1 MRIERCRGGS
11 QESAKEL
18 VIVGVAGRI
27 RVPVAVGAPI
37 ERDVPVARFKVEAAI
52 GVSTNPVFAARV
64 GSAAVLR
71 HIESILTVG
80 GIVGGRADVPLGRD
94 VVDGNDPAIALA
106 GRFEI
111 AEIRASVDRFDRES
125 LSGEVS
131 GVAGVAGI
139 AYRADVEMI
148 LSTRGKSVDVGG
160 GVGDNH
166 VLSAASSGHK
176 RQMGVFDDVFRGVA
190 APGERD
196 RHSVDGIS
204 NKALRRVAGL
214 VREVEAIEAVGVGPV
229 GGRDVSGVAF
239 GVVGSHMILVDDP
252 NVGFVDT
259 HALLVVA
266 GGRERRVA
274 RRVDD
279 LDVAIFMQLH
289 LPAKKRG
296 ARRGDVGLKS
306 ELDNHHAVGG

>member
-80 GIVGGRADVPLGRD
+80 GIVGGRDDVPFGRD

-148 LSTRGKSVDVGG
+148 LSTRGKAVDVGG

-229 GGRDVSGVAF
+229 GGGDVSGVAF